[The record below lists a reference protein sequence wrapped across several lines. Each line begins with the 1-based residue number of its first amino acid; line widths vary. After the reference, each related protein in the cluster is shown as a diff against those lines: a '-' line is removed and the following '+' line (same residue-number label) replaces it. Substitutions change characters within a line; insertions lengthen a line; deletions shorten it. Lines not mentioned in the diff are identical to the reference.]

1 MAEQVPEVETQQA
14 AEEQAPEAE
23 VDQQQV
29 RDDLGNKL
37 NRLKDYVEIGALA
50 LQSLVMLDDIDDA
63 FENRPSL
70 LQEMNIDRQDMVHA
84 LAFIRTL
91 NDHARRAQHV
101 VQAEIKNNLQVRY
114 PPAHNLA
121 PADLDAADGE
131 Q

>member
-1 MAEQVPEVETQQA
+1 MF
-14 AEEQAPEAE
+14 
-23 VDQQQV
+23 
-29 RDDLGNKL
+29 
-37 NRLKDYVEIGALA
+37 
-50 LQSLVMLDDIDDA
+50 DDIDDA
-63 FENRPSL
+63 FESRPYL

-101 VQAEIKNNLQVRY
+101 VQAEINNNLQVRY